1 MDDKMIQGEL
11 ETLAVRMG
19 MTIRYEPL
27 KIDGSL
33 HTGGYCRI
41 RGQDVVIINKK
52 ASTRDK
58 IHVLTDALRRY
69 ELKDIYVLPSIRQI
83 LGEKGE

>member
-1 MDDKMIQGEL
+1 MDDKKIQGEL
-11 ETLAVRMG
+11 EALAVKLG

-58 IHVLTDALRRY
+58 IHVLADALRRCD
-69 ELKDIYVLPSIRQI
+69 LKEIYILPSVRKI
-83 LGEKGE
+83 LEGNGE